1 MPYTGYV
8 TSDKVYGASGCLF
21 EHKSSAS
28 VNRYVKKII
37 KAVRA
42 VRAAQ
47 AKR

>member
-1 MPYTGYV
+1 MRYTGCV

-28 VNRYVKKII
+28 VTRSVKKTIG
-37 KAVRA
+37 AA
-42 VRAAQ
+42 RAAQ